1 MNGKVPSALFRILA
15 VVSAL
20 GLGSGY
26 VAYKNAEAEKAEQK
40 RERVERDKAN
50 AAKQEEADE
59 AILIGGSKSI
69 GMPVFSK
76 RKTNEEVDSMMKLLD
91 GSGESEAKREESLLP
106 SSKIGIIRLPEVQ
119 TEDEEEDPP
128 RLLPGSKSFNFLL
141 DNPEL
146 KKSE

>member
-1 MNGKVPSALFRILA
+1 MFKVLA

-20 GLGSGY
+20 AIGGGY
-26 VAYKNAEAEKAEQK
+26 VAWKEADAKKAKQQ
-40 RERVERDKAN
+40 REEAERDKAS
-50 AAKQEEADE
+50 AAKQEEE

-69 GMPVFSK
+69 GMPVFST
-76 RKTNEEVDSMMKLLD
+76 RKTNEEVDSMLKLLD

-119 TEDEEEDPP
+119 TEEEDPP